1 MTLRTITFDDEQ
13 WQVVPKQ
20 LIPEMLGA
28 ALWPACLS
36 TDYALALAA
45 APEPETCFCDAKG
58 IGDPAKSCGD
68 CPRDYGIPAVR
79 ANPEPPAQQPMTVAE
94 IEDQSSY
101 WHHWYLKTHEEL
113 EAVRQGWIRVVDE
126 FLVTRHLGIA
136 SPTDT
141 YDEARAKLLKIIDF
155 EIDIATDPVVG
166 GDRVRKKVPMTDE
179 EAKALIS
186 PVLRSVPAGDLPQ
199 VSTGYFIA
207 MMRAV
212 ERHHGIGKGDS
223 NA

>member
-1 MTLRTITFDDEQ
+1 MTDRITQPPAPPEARDDPAHTIEALNDQLQDQAIELDMLREALG
-13 WQVVPKQ
+13 VPYEPHQ
-20 LIPEMLGA
+20 SLLERMLEAARGRAGSGA
-28 ALWPACLS
+28 A
-36 TDYALALAA
+36 
-45 APEPETCFCDAKG
+45 
-58 IGDPAKSCGD
+58 
-68 CPRDYGIPAVR
+68 
-79 ANPEPPAQQPMTVAE
+79 PEPPAQEPMTVAE

-101 WHHWYLKTHEEL
+101 WHRWYLKTREEL
-113 EAVRQGWIRVVDE
+113 YAVRQGWIRVVDE

-136 SPTDT
+136 RPTDT

-186 PVLRSVPAGDLPQ
+186 PVLRRVPAGNLPQ
-199 VSTGYFIA
+199 ISTGYLIA

-212 ERHHGIGKGDS
+212 ERHHGIGKGES
-223 NA
+223 NEG